1 MAGFLSKIGK
11 AIGSVAS
18 PLVSGAFGIGSALLG
33 NKSQSDTNKANM
45 QIAQMNNEWSEKMME
60 KQRMYDLQD
69 QEYNSAANQ
78 RKRLEE
84 AGMNPSLMMSG
95 GSAGTAQ
102 GSSVGLPSPTTPN
115 IQPMRYDGFAS
126 AINNSIQQMM
136 MINKTNADINNQ
148 NKSTDAQV
156 AEARAKI
163 ALMAQQERGEKF
175 QNELNDITKDLQVS
189 HMNEDWLRKVQE
201 RSNMEEQ
208 QKLIEQ
214 QVIAQQLINAQLPEE
229 LAMNISV
236 LASQKAVNEE
246 NVKYIAESTVRQ
258 SLENRKIDYT
268 KEQFE
273 RYKKA
278 TISALEA
285 SIGQGWIN
293 ASANAFSS
301 VLDGI
306 STFGGKKAPKH
317 YSQHSHYTSI
327 YNR

>member
-1 MAGFLSKIGK
+1 MIMAGFLSKIGK

-69 QEYNSAANQ
+69 QEYNSASNQ

-95 GSAGTAQ
+95 GSAGTAH

-115 IQPMRYDGFAS
+115 IQPMRYDGFAN

-163 ALMAQQERGEKF
+163 ALMAQQERNQKF
-175 QNELNDITKDLQVS
+175 QNELNDITKDLQIS

-208 QKLIEQ
+208 QKLIKQ
-214 QVIAQQLINAQLPEE
+214 QITAQRLINENLPEK
-229 LAMNISV
+229 LAMEV
-236 LASQKAVNEE
+236 AVMASTRDLNKHNAQSEVGKVIDTLKKKGYKLSESEEKRIFEAVIGDIYNEQWRGVSPWQTAVSSSHE
-246 NVKYIAESTVRQ
+246 LGK
-258 SLENRKIDYT
+258 KIDNFF
-268 KEQFE
+268 K
-273 RYKKA
+273 
-278 TISALEA
+278 
-285 SIGQGWIN
+285 
-293 ASANAFSS
+293 
-301 VLDGI
+301 
-306 STFGGKKAPKH
+306 
-317 YSQHSHYTSI
+317 
-327 YNR
+327 